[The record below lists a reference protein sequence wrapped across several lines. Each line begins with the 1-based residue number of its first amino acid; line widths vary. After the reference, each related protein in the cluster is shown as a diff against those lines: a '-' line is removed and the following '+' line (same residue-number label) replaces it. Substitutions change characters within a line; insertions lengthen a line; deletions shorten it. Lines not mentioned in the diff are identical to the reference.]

1 MRRTTLLLA
10 LTCALLAPPTLALLA
25 PPRPS
30 RRALRPGVR
39 HAAPVEPEIPVAAS
53 EVQTELSDEQPVAAS
68 EVRTELTEEQRAAL
82 QAFAEIDV
90 DGDGELTADEIFRAL
105 SKNDAD
111 VTLEHVKELVAKAD
125 TDGNGTVNQREYLD
139 AVAADVMPTII
150 VDAVPDGVIDIEP
163 EEPRDEAGAGRGGAR
178 WRVVAAWARW
188 ERGGLLSHLAADDL
202 NTLRDALAAAAPA
215 AELVQTSAADALEAR
230 LEIVE
235 VVLCVGGDA
244 TTCVAAF
251 ASAAGGTDEIGV
263 SSLRRTLAAPVAAES
278 DVRQQNNAVDA
289 WLAIDACAEEGI
301 DPQELVPKILL
312 DFKPPDLAQQ
322 ALLAPHNLQA
332 RFDRFEHRR
341 LLKLKDI
348 VATRRQLINETVAG
362 KPPPTIEEMA
372 SDSVLLEER
381 KKKAAQ

>member
-1 MRRTTLLLA
+1 MRRTTLVLA

-39 HAAPVEPEIPVAAS
+39 RAAPVEPEIPVAAS
-53 EVQTELSDEQPVAAS
+53 EV
-68 EVRTELTEEQRAAL
+68 RTDLPEEQRAAL

-90 DGDGELTADEIFRAL
+90 DGDGELTADEIYRAL

-111 VTLEHVKELVAKAD
+111 VTLERVHEIVEKAD
-125 TDGNGTVNQREYLD
+125 TDGNGTVNQREYLN
-139 AVAADVMPTII
+139 AVAADIMPTIV
-150 VDAVPDGVIDIEP
+150 VDVVDDDSVIDVEP
-163 EEPRDEAGAGRGGAR
+163 EEPRAEEAGAGRGGAR

-188 ERGGLLSHLAADDL
+188 ERGGLLSHLEEDDL

-251 ASAAGGTDEIGV
+251 ASAAGSSDETTLTKEV

-289 WLAIDACAEEGI
+289 WLAIDACAVDVRRKAAVETTDARAGGRARDDGGRIETARSLKEEARRAAGGARAFAI
-301 DPQELVPKILL
+301 GGAPGRHAGQVPVSITTG
-312 DFKPPDLAQQ
+312 
-322 ALLAPHNLQA
+322 
-332 RFDRFEHRR
+332 RVSRIVGRHRR
-341 LLKLKDI
+341 
-348 VATRRQLINETVAG
+348 
-362 KPPPTIEEMA
+362 
-372 SDSVLLEER
+372 
-381 KKKAAQ
+381 